1 MTVQQAEGS
10 GTPIQGV
17 TLYSFTRAF
26 HGREYDL
33 EQLIRKVAD
42 EGYGPGLE
50 IIGFSSFRG
59 FPDIDD
65 AFAGRFSDL
74 IDEVGLVRTSL
85 AVNADIGIH
94 RDRLL
99 NQDELIEYMR
109 RQIAAAA
116 KLGFPIARVQ
126 ISLTPDSMAQLAP
139 IAEDYG
145 VTLALEVHADQYASH
160 PRILALRD
168 RYEEVGSPFL
178 GFTMDWGATV
188 SGFAPSL
195 IEAYRRRGASE
206 ELLAAVVQL
215 WNDFYEQG
223 PPADQAEHGQ
233 RFGRFIGLAHQHGR
247 PDLGIDMGINGTG
260 LFGPARVDD
269 WLEIMPWIR
278 HVHGKFFGIDE
289 NHQEPSVP
297 VADLVTLLVENGYS
311 GAISSEYEGWHWN
324 HWQNP
329 FEIIRDEQAVQRAA
343 AEAAGSR
350 MITDAAEARRIL
362 DTHLAHAVRTGKD
375 A

>member
-1 MTVQQAEGS
+1 MTHK

-33 EQLIRKVAD
+33 EGLIRKVAAD
-42 EGYGPGLE
+42 GYGPGLE

-59 FPDIDD
+59 FPEIDD
-65 AFAGRFSDL
+65 AYAASFSDL

-126 ISLTPDSMAQLAP
+126 ISLTPDSMEQLAP

-168 RYEEVGSPFL
+168 RYEKVGSPYL

-188 SGFAPSL
+188 TGFAPSL
-195 IEAYRRRGASE
+195 IEAYRRRGASD
-206 ELLAAVVQL
+206 ELLAAVVEL
-215 WNDFYEQG
+215 WDDFYEQG
-223 PPADQAEHGQ
+223 PPADQTEHGQ

-247 PDLGIDMGINGTG
+247 PDLGIDFGINGTG

-269 WLEIMPWIR
+269 WLEIFPWIR

-297 VADLVTLLVENGYS
+297 VTELTTLLVENGYS

-324 HWQNP
+324 YWQSP
-329 FEIIRDEQAVQRAA
+329 FEIIRDEQAIQRVA

-350 MITDAAEARRIL
+350 MITDAAEAGAVL
-362 DTHLAHAVRTGKD
+362 GSHLAHAVRR
-375 A
+375 

>member
-1 MTVQQAEGS
+1 MTLRQAQGQL
-10 GTPIQGV
+10 GAPIQGV

-33 EQLIRKVAD
+33 EGLVRKVAA

-59 FPDIDD
+59 FPDVDD
-65 AFAGRFSDL
+65 AYAGRFRDL
-74 IDEVGLVRTSL
+74 VAETGLVTTSL
-85 AVNADIGIH
+85 AINADIGIH

-99 NQDELIEYMR
+99 SQDELIEYMR
-109 RQIAAAA
+109 RQIEAAA

-126 ISLTPDSMAQLAP
+126 ISISPDSMEALAP
-139 IAEDYG
+139 IAERYG

-168 RYEEVGSPFL
+168 RYEKVSSPFL

-188 SGFAPSL
+188 TGFAPSL

-206 ELLAAVVQL
+206 DLLEKVVAL
-215 WNDFYEQG
+215 WNEFYEQG

-233 RFGRFIGLAHQHGR
+233 RFGRFIALAAQNGR
-247 PDLGIDMGINGTG
+247 PDLGIDFGINGTG

-269 WLEIMPWIR
+269 WLEIFPWIK

-289 NHQEPSVP
+289 HGEEPSVP
-297 VADLVTLLVENGYS
+297 VRDLVKLLVENGYN

-324 HWQNP
+324 HWQSP
-329 FEIIRDEQAVQRAA
+329 FEIIAAEQAVQRSA
-343 AEAAGSR
+343 AENAGSR
-350 MITDAAEARRIL
+350 MVTDAAEARSQ
-362 DTHLAHAVRTGKD
+362 LAAWLPRPEG
-375 A
+375 ANA

>member
-1 MTVQQAEGS
+1 MSTDTTTTETTTTL

-33 EQLIRKVAD
+33 DGLIRKVAA

-59 FPDIDD
+59 FPNIEPD
-65 AFAGRFSDL
+65 FAGRFSDL
-74 IDEVGLVRTSL
+74 VDELGLVRTSL

-99 NQDELIEYMR
+99 DQDELIEYMT
-109 RQIAAAA
+109 RQIEAASI
-116 KLGFPIARVQ
+116 LGFPIARVQ
-126 ISLTPDSMAQLAP
+126 ISITPDSMEALVP
-139 IAEDYG
+139 VAEKYG

-168 RYEEVGSPFL
+168 RFEKVGSPLL
-178 GFTMDWGATV
+178 GFTMDWGATTV
-188 SGFAPSL
+188 GFAPSL

-206 ELLAAVVQL
+206 ELLGKVVDL
-215 WNDFYEQG
+215 WNRYYQEG
-223 PPADQAEHGQ
+223 PPADQQQHGQ
-233 RFGRFIGLAHQHGR
+233 RFGSFIGLAAQNGR
-247 PDLGIDMGINGTG
+247 PDLGIDFGINGTG
-260 LFGPARVDD
+260 LFGPARVND
-269 WLEIMPWIR
+269 WLEIMPWVR

-289 NHQEPSVP
+289 NGEEPSVP
-297 VADLVTLLVENGYS
+297 VRDLIKLLVDSGYS
-311 GAISSEYEGWHWN
+311 GAVSSEYEGWHWN
-324 HWQNP
+324 NWQSP
-329 FEIIRDEQAVQRAA
+329 FDIINAEQAVQRSA
-343 AEAAGSR
+343 AENAGSR
-350 MITDAAEARRIL
+350 MITDASEARRVL
-362 DTHLAHAVRTGKD
+362 DNHLATAR